1 MRNLNSM
8 SSLPWSLGVAARSK
22 AAKNLALPAA
32 LEAAVLHFMKG
43 CICTLVVQ
51 PLNPKLKPS
60 SNFNIYIYYIIYK
73 YIM

>member
-32 LEAAVLHFMKG
+32 LEAAVLHFMN
-43 CICTLVVQ
+43 
-51 PLNPKLKPS
+51 LN
-60 SNFNIYIYYIIYK
+60 
-73 YIM
+73 

>member
-1 MRNLNSM
+1 
-8 SSLPWSLGVAARSK
+8 
-22 AAKNLALPAA
+22 

-60 SNFNIYIYYIIYK
+60 SNFNIYYILYIIYK